1 MKKIGILVFYLNI
14 GNLAPEDVED
24 FVQSCINN
32 TDPADKTDE
41 NEALNYWER
50 LFIPIRSEASRIQVI
65 RNDEQDIDDILLS
78 ELKEKL
84 QRFEEFNLSQ
94 DHEE

>member
-24 FVQSCINN
+24 FVQSCVKNI
-32 TDPADKTDE
+32 DPVDKTDE

-50 LFIPIRSEASRIQVI
+50 IFVPIRDESRIQVI

>member
-24 FVQSCINN
+24 FVQSCVKNI
-32 TDPADKTDE
+32 DPVDKTDK

-50 LFIPIRSEASRIQVI
+50 IFVPIRDESRIQVI